1 MKTIDFLLKTKSYL
15 ALVAIVLACFTL
27 SSCSDDDNSNPTPS
41 NMVNYSGNFVKSNA
55 EVTTSASGTTT
66 ATFNTTTRELTFK
79 LTWTSLGSL
88 PVGMHFHDNG
98 PVIIPIEGF
107 SAILGG
113 TFSGK
118 ATLTAE
124 QATDLAA
131 GKIYSQIHT
140 VNYPGGEVIATLT
153 KTGSSNGNP
162 PGNGY

>member
-1 MKTIDFLLKTKSYL
+1 MKTKNNLLKSTRYI
-15 ALVAIVLACFTL
+15 ALFVIALACLFP
-27 SSCSDDDNSNPTPS
+27 SCSKKKDSAPQPS
-41 NMVNYSGNFVKSNA
+41 NTVNYSGNFVKSNA
-55 EVTTSASGTTT
+55 QVTTSASGTTT

-79 LTWTSLGSL
+79 LTWTGLGSA

-98 PVIIPIEGF
+98 PIIIPIEGF
-107 SAILGG
+107 SAAMSG

-153 KTGSSNGNP
+153 KSGGSNNPP